1 MSERT
6 LAMFCFRRKLPKF
19 AFQMRPR
26 TVSPRLLRCCGT
38 VLAFFIGESCG
49 CGQQSTARNI
59 SAATMQHSSK
69 QQTRPQNLVIP
80 GTGQPLA
87 EVGDDFEAPEWTYDP
102 KLPKVYNNEDT
113 TLSKN
118 VPIGGS
124 ANGRWYEGA
133 KRGQP
138 DSIRIVPTPTA
149 GLANSHQSLALRSLH
164 TGGNRPSYKQQQDD
178 FIGNVM
184 ERIGKLPVTRTPSVV
199 TRVWLP
205 PVEEWEQRS
214 GCHFAFRIALE
225 SNQAG
230 QSRFRMA
237 SSGDEPGV
245 YWPGFFLNREV
256 PTGAK
261 QNTTQ
266 DRFYF
271 WMKATSDSRRLDGPE
286 VTQMGWWTLGMS
298 VTPDGQVHY
307 FAKPGV
313 EDLTET
319 DYIASSFPFGHRAAR
334 FRSFFFNV
342 CNGDNHQTWS
352 TEFVIDDPQV
362 FVVQ

>member
-1 MSERT
+1 MK
-6 LAMFCFRRKLPKF
+6 RKLSDF
-19 AFQMRPR
+19 
-26 TVSPRLLRCCGT
+26 RLFSRHLPGASFSGRRWIDRGLVYGVVFWACAVAVPMLSAQSSNRANTTATAGRGT
-38 VLAFFIGESCG
+38 ASI
-49 CGQQSTARNI
+49 A
-59 SAATMQHSSK
+59 
-69 QQTRPQNLVIP
+69 RPQNLVVP
-80 GTGQPLA
+80 GTGQVLA
-87 EVGDDFEAPEWTYDP
+87 EVGDDFEAADWSYDP
-102 KLPKVYNNEDT
+102 KLPKVYNKEDT

-138 DSIRIVPTPTA
+138 DSIRIVPTPA
-149 GLANSHQSLALRSLH
+149 GGLVNSHQSLALKSLH
-164 TGGNRPSYKQQQDD
+164 TGGTRPSYQQQQDD

-184 ERIGKLPVTRTPSVV
+184 ERIGKLPVNRTPSVV

-205 PVEEWEQRS
+205 PVEEWEQRT

-230 QSRFRMA
+230 QSRFRLA
-237 SSGDEPGV
+237 SSGDEAGV
-245 YWPGFFLNREV
+245 YWPGFFLNREM
-256 PTGAK
+256 PSGTKPSAS
-261 QNTTQ
+261 Q

-271 WMKATSDSRRLDGPE
+271 WMKATADSRRMDGPE

-313 EDLTET
+313 EDLTEA
-319 DYIASSFPFGHRAAR
+319 DYIASSYPFGNRAAR

-352 TEFVIDDPQV
+352 TEFVVDDPQV